1 MSQPFAGPNYI
12 IAQHLTAGARRR
24 LNLPGAEDVLVKIE
38 IDAFAAKGHPFH
50 PEAKALFG
58 SRFEGELDLAACAY
72 DALPR

>member
-1 MSQPFAGPNYI
+1 
-12 IAQHLTAGARRR
+12 
-24 LNLPGAEDVLVKIE
+24 VLVKVE

-58 SRFEGELDLAACAY
+58 ARFEGELDLAACAY